1 MRKLLLCVPMI
12 TLLLAG
18 CGGKT
23 QGSEAEQLALLVR
36 GEYLEMTACS
46 LDASITADYGQRVYQ
61 YELSAAVG
69 EEETVLTL
77 TAPEAVAG
85 VTARLSGETGLL
97 EYDGMSVETG
107 TLDSEGLT
115 PMSALPALLET
126 AQSGYIAAYALEEQE
141 GGGRLLR
148 IDCGDPEEG
157 LGTGTET
164 TLWFDSDTCALVR
177 GEISVDGFRVITCEC
192 SNFTFG

>member
-69 EEETVLTL
+69 EEETVQ
-77 TAPEAVAG
+77 
-85 VTARLSGETGLL
+85 
-97 EYDGMSVETG
+97 TG

-126 AQSGYIAAYALEEQE
+126 AQSGYIAACALEEQE

-148 IDCGDPEEG
+148 IDCGDPEGEP
-157 LGTGTET
+157 GTGTET

>member
-157 LGTGTET
+157 AGTGTET

>member
-85 VTARLSGETGLL
+85 VTAG
-97 EYDGMSVETG
+97 
-107 TLDSEGLT
+107 
-115 PMSALPALLET
+115 SAARRGCWSTTACRWRPARWT
-126 AQSGYIAAYALEEQE
+126 VKA
-141 GGGRLLR
+141 
-148 IDCGDPEEG
+148 
-157 LGTGTET
+157 
-164 TLWFDSDTCALVR
+164 
-177 GEISVDGFRVITCEC
+177 
-192 SNFTFG
+192 

>member
-126 AQSGYIAAYALEEQE
+126 AQSGYIAACALEEQE

-157 LGTGTET
+157 PGTGTET

>member
-157 LGTGTET
+157 PGTGTET